1 MEGEQAMHKQIL
13 TPLVVLFAFASLV
26 IALPRA
32 AADPQSRYQPTVSG
46 PLDPWQQN
54 LNARKR
60 FESVQTTDPW
70 LSNLFARQAY
80 ETRKLA
86 EPSQPASSGGFGW
99 DDAGI
104 GAGLVLGV
112 LLVGAASL
120 VTIRRGRR
128 PLAH

>member
-1 MEGEQAMHKQIL
+1 MYGKIL
-13 TPLVVLFAFASLV
+13 TSLVVLFASASLV

-32 AADPQSRYQPTVSG
+32 AADPQSRYQPVSG

-54 LNARKR
+54 LNAQRR
-60 FESVQTTDPW
+60 FENAQAADPW
-70 LSNLFARQAY
+70 QANLFARQAY

-86 EPSQPASSGGFGW
+86 LTSQPASTGGFGW

-104 GAGLVLGV
+104 GAGLVFGV

-120 VTIRRGRR
+120 VTIRRNRR